1 MKYVKKP
8 VVIDAM
14 QYVGQQDLSELK
26 IWVETF
32 DVEFRT
38 YFNADANSDI
48 LSINTLEGT
57 MSVSIGDFVI
67 RGVKGEFYACKP
79 DVFEMTYDKIL
90 GENLPE
96 IYDNQIKVTP
106 ENLTLADRIA
116 GKIDLYGNPIIF
128 TPIDEN
134 EPVKEPP
141 ILNDYLSRRIAG
153 EIDEQG
159 NPLVPETLTYY
170 IDGTTDAPTENIKET
185 QEQNVE
191 VVEDATTS
199 NSNAT
204 KTNKKKKKK

>member
-32 DVEFRT
+32 GVEFRT

-57 MSVSIGDFVI
+57 MSVSVGDFII

-106 ENLTLADRIA
+106 ENLSLADRIA

-159 NPLVPETLTYY
+159 NPLVQENLKY
-170 IDGTTDAPTENIKET
+170 IDGTTDAPIENTNET
-185 QEQNVE
+185 SEQNVE

-199 NSNAT
+199 NANST

>member
-48 LSINTLEGT
+48 LSINTLEET